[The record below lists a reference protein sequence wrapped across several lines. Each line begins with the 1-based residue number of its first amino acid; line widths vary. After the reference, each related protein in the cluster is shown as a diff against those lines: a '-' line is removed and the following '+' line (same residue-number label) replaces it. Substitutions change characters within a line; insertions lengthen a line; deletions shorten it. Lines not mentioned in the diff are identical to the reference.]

1 MIKSA
6 KVTWKTAIIPIAT
19 VFLIWWLKISPA
31 YVILAAIAGS
41 LIYALIIRRRETTR
55 RETTRRETRDN
66 GPSTGSGTSSRV
78 SESRVPRQKRKE
90 AKP

>member
-19 VFLIWWLKISPA
+19 VFLIWWCKISPA

-41 LIYALIIRRRETTR
+41 LIYALIINKKAKE
-55 RETTRRETRDN
+55 
-66 GPSTGSGTSSRV
+66 
-78 SESRVPRQKRKE
+78 KE
-90 AKP
+90 AES

>member
-19 VFLIWWLKISPA
+19 VFLIWWCKISPA

-41 LIYALIIRRRETTR
+41 IIYALIIRHK
-55 RETTRRETRDN
+55 TRDAGVN
-66 GPSTGSGTSSRV
+66 PPDPLSRGSGPASRV
-78 SESRVPRQKRKE
+78 SKSQSQKEKE